1 MVQIFFD
8 YSTALYIIIIQY
20 VHTLCVLLVLFY
32 AVVVVLYGS
41 SSSLE
46 LAGPACTIR
55 RTDV

>member
-20 VHTLCVLLVLFY
+20 VHTLCVLLFY